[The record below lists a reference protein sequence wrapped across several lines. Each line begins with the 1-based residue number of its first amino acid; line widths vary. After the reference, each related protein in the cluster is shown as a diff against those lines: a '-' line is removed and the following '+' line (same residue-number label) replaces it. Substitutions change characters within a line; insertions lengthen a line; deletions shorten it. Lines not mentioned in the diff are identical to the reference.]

1 MIKIIVLLFLVIGT
15 YMYVFLIDKSIR
27 YGLRKIN
34 KKKKQTIWHPM
45 KTRNQF
51 LIDRDMIFC
60 CSNDRIILN
69 IFQIVNKSD
78 LENSSIF
85 ISVLHCRCWN
95 ILVCFT
101 DCGNSDS
108 QCESTEEECSVI
120 TTWSC
125 PPYSL
130 LVAQDTI
137 SIDLWPHSQSSPL
150 VHRTRSVHR
159 PT

>member
-1 MIKIIVLLFLVIGT
+1 MKNKQEEETNDLASNENK
-15 YMYVFLIDKSIR
+15 KSIFDRSR
-27 YGLRKIN
+27 YDFLR
-34 KKKKQTIWHPM
+34 
-45 KTRNQF
+45 
-51 LIDRDMIFC
+51 
-60 CSNDRIILN
+60 SNNRIISN
-69 IFQIVNKSD
+69 IFKIVNKSD
-78 LENSSIF
+78 LKKSLIF
-85 ISVLHCRCWN
+85 ISVFHCKYWN
-95 ILVCFT
+95 ILVRFT

-120 TTWSC
+120 TWSC
-125 PPYSL
+125 PPHSL